1 MIHTVLIIGLA
12 GCEDSEERRARYA
25 EKKPDP
31 EPLERTF
38 TPPPPVVQDG
48 GVRNTG
54 PAMVEYKGEDI
65 VQITGMSGKNVL
77 LVFYAPWCKHCASFR
92 SALTEYAEKERG
104 YSYIVAI
111 DVDKYPDLAR
121 EYHVEAIPKT
131 VLYVEGMR
139 LKDMVG
145 NVSAQRLAELINR
158 TLQAGEAGNR

>member
-1 MIHTVLIIGLA
+1 MPRMKHWMTVMIHTVLIIGLA

-92 SALTEYAEKERG
+92 SALTEYAEKERDTLI
-104 YSYIVAI
+104 SWLLMSTSTPTWPANITSRPFL
-111 DVDKYPDLAR
+111 KPSSMSR
-121 EYHVEAIPKT
+121 E
-131 VLYVEGMR
+131 
-139 LKDMVG
+139 
-145 NVSAQRLAELINR
+145 
-158 TLQAGEAGNR
+158 